1 MQTQNA
7 KTGAGPIEGDG
18 CGGSLPG
25 LACEA
30 RELKRIITSLAQQI
44 SEADRRHSDALAKVQ
59 ARLGLL
65 GDTTQ
70 GLRARLPEQ
79 MTGVLDRIEDR
90 MAKIT
95 DQISGSGSGSGQ
107 DGKDADKSSRAAAI
121 AAAAAA
127 APPAPALRSA
137 LSVDA
142 LDAYDRSALAGRSA
156 GQAPVDTFDVVDSKG
171 GVDSKGWSHDAH
183 HWDQGAADALARLYE
198 VGMNEDGTAPALD
211 AVTASAQAVQPSPAG
226 RALHGSPAE
235 IAAELAAIQSKAS
248 EGERE
253 WLEQRFTEV
262 AARLEQSLDGLGA
275 GGSLEAIEH
284 RFASLEQHITDVMG
298 DAVKRVDLA
307 SLKGIETQVEDLNA
321 QLYSVQSHFARL
333 DTIELELRSLGERL
347 STDGL
352 AKAFESS
359 AAAGPDSDAL
369 AGAVASRVVQ
379 QMPKIDAALQAIASQ
394 LSSQKIADLVA
405 LAQGPAQDPGIL
417 ARLVAEHVSQNMPQ
431 ATAGHADPI
440 ARIDELK
447 SMLEA
452 FVNERRHGEE
462 QANTM
467 LDTMQQAMIRLL
479 DRMDAIE
486 QLQYAP
492 AYEQEAEAEGRDYG
506 EPVRVPVEHERH
518 AEVVEPGR
526 EASHAMPARY
536 PMQAEATIPATMQPQ
551 APRAALP
558 DARDVELP
566 RHGQPIAVAETEH
579 GQAHAAGSRDDFVAA
594 ARRAARMAADA
605 PADAQP
611 GRDTPVAAAKA
622 SDRDKAKKSQISP
635 VSLALLA
642 AVLIGGSFVAVKSTL
657 LAPRAVAPAGAPG
670 AAAPTPAPVN
680 SGAAKSGSIKQAPNL
695 EDADAPAEGSARRS
709 SLPGMG
715 GNDVDSSG
723 AGGLPPDVQRQI
735 GGAISLPA
743 AFTKDE
749 MPGAAAPRSTA
760 LPPVAIG
767 PNSLRNAAAKGDPAA
782 EFEVGA
788 RFAEGR
794 GVPQDLQ
801 QAVSWYQRAA
811 AQGFAPAQYRLASM
825 YERGL
830 GVKVD
835 LARAR
840 VWYQRAAEGGVVK
853 AMHNMAVL
861 SAGRDSSLTDYQ
873 AAAKWFAAAAEYGL
887 ADSQFNLAIMLDSGL
902 GMERD
907 AKQAYKWFS
916 ISARAGDEEASRRR
930 DALRAKLTPQDVS
943 AVEAQITGWRPKSAD
958 RVLNDPR
965 LAGEGW
971 KTRAR

>member
-1 MQTQNA
+1 MPTQNA
-7 KTGAGPIEGDG
+7 KTDAGPSEGDG
-18 CGGSLPG
+18 CGGALPG
-25 LACEA
+25 LTCEA
-30 RELKRIITSLAQQI
+30 RELKRIITSLAQQFA
-44 SEADRRHSDALAKVQ
+44 EADRRHSDALAKVQ

-90 MAKIT
+90 MAKIS
-95 DQISGSGSGSGQ
+95 DQISGSDSGSSP
-107 DGKDADKSSRAAAI
+107 DRTDAGKPSRAAII

-142 LDAYDRSALAGRSA
+142 LDAYDRSTLAGRTPGHLA
-156 GQAPVDTFDVVDSKG
+156 VDPFDVVDSKG
-171 GVDSKGWSHDAH
+171 FSHDTQN
-183 HWDQGAADALARLYE
+183 WDQGAADALARLYE

-211 AVTASAQAVQPSPAG
+211 AVTATASTEAIEPALAGHKLHSSPTG
-226 RALHGSPAE
+226 
-235 IAAELAAIQSKAS
+235 IAAEPVAIQSMAS
-248 EGERE
+248 RGERE

-275 GGSLEAIEH
+275 GGSLEAIEQ
-284 RFASLEQHITDVMG
+284 RFASLEQRITEVMG
-298 DAVKRVDLA
+298 DAVKRSDLV

-321 QLYSVQSHFARL
+321 QLYSVQSHFGRL

-347 STDGL
+347 STEGL
-352 AKAFESS
+352 AKAFEAS
-359 AAAGPDSDAL
+359 AAVGPDNDAL

-379 QMPKIDAALQAIASQ
+379 QMPRIDDALQAIASQ

-405 LAQGPAQDPGIL
+405 LAKGPAQDPGTL

-431 ATAGHADPI
+431 ATASHADPI

-492 AYEQEAEAEGRDYG
+492 AYEQEPEAEGRDYG
-506 EPVRVPVEHERH
+506 EPVRAPVEPERH

-526 EASHAMPARY
+526 EASHAIPARY

-558 DARDVELP
+558 DARDVQLP
-566 RHGQPIAVAETEH
+566 RASQPLAAAETEH
-579 GQAHAAGSRDDFVAA
+579 EQTHAAGSRDDFVAA
-594 ARRAARMAADA
+594 ARRAARMAAET
-605 PADAQP
+605 PADPQS

-622 SDRDKAKKSQISP
+622 SDKDKAKKSQISP

-670 AAAPTPAPVN
+670 ATAPMPAPVN
-680 SGAAKSGSIKQAPNL
+680 SGTARSGSVKQAPNL

-715 GNDVDSSG
+715 GSDRETNDS
-723 AGGLPPDVQRQI
+723 GGLPTDVQRQI
-735 GGAISLPA
+735 SGTLSLPA
-743 AFTKDE
+743 AFTKEE

-873 AAAKWFAAAAEYGL
+873 AAAKWFATAAEYGL

-907 AKQAYKWFS
+907 AKQAYKWFA
-916 ISARAGDEEASRRR
+916 IAARAGDEEASRRR
-930 DALRAKLTPQDVS
+930 DALRAKLTPQDV
-943 AVEAQITGWRPKSAD
+943 AAIEAQITGWRPKSAD